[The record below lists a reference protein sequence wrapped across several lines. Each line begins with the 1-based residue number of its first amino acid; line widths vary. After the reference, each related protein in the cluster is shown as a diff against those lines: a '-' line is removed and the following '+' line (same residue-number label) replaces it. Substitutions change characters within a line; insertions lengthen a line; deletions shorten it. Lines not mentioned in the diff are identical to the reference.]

1 MSYDYNGGWIPDDQR
16 TAQQQLQ
23 HAQWLDSVPMFGD
36 LNAGV
41 NLPDEALNFKSWLML
56 GLRPLRI
63 YQQIGSCLPWHAP
76 VLMADGTLKPISQ
89 IKAGDSVV
97 THTGATRAV
106 LGVQSHITQ
115 EKMRRISTGGIDDL
129 FCTDGHLLP
138 VKQHENGSLEWARA
152 EDVAPGD
159 LLLSGSSQRV
169 VENHAIG
176 VPSDPVW
183 DIHVD
188 IDHTFIAWGFVVHN
202 CVGAGGAVAYGDAMA
217 GDVVYRGSQEAV
229 EIPFPW
235 ATWGKGRELGG
246 MNGRG
251 EGSFGSAQAEAV
263 EKWGYV
269 PIDHPG
275 VPQPKRDGDW
285 LIWTKDDEYSY
296 SWPGRFPIAEA
307 QLTPEANKHRM
318 GKVLP
323 ARTLAEIDQAAAQGY
338 GITMASNYG
347 SRTMTV
353 KDGFL
358 IAKWDGSWAH
368 QMTIDGYKIVPSLG
382 KLYLIKNQWGRKAH
396 PACPFLTQFGVE
408 GAFWMPE
415 ADLQRNLD
423 SRNSEIEIHSNTGD
437 FAPRPIPNNRMGIA
451 A

>member
-23 HAQWLDSVPMFGD
+23 HQQWLDSVPMFGEA
-36 LNAGV
+36 NTGV
-41 NLPDEALNFKSWLML
+41 ALPDEALNFKSWILL

-63 YQQIGSCLPWHAP
+63 VQAIGSC
-76 VLMADGTLKPISQ
+76 
-89 IKAGDSVV
+89 
-97 THTGATRAV
+97 
-106 LGVQSHITQ
+106 
-115 EKMRRISTGGIDDL
+115 
-129 FCTDGHLLP
+129 
-138 VKQHENGSLEWARA
+138 
-152 EDVAPGD
+152 
-159 LLLSGSSQRV
+159 
-169 VENHAIG
+169 
-176 VPSDPVW
+176 
-183 DIHVD
+183 
-188 IDHTFIAWGFVVHN
+188 
-202 CVGAGGAVAYGDAMA
+202 VGCGGAVAYGDAMA
-217 GDVVYRGSQEAV
+217 GDVLYRGSQESV
-229 EIPFPW
+229 EIPFPF

-246 MNGRG
+246 MSGRG

-263 EKWGYV
+263 EKWGYL

-275 VPQPKRDGDW
+275 LPQPKRDGDW
-285 LIWTKDDEYSY
+285 LIWTKDDEYAY
-296 SWPGRFPIAEA
+296 SWPGKFPIAES
-307 QLTPEANKHRM
+307 QLTPTANKYRM

-353 KDGFL
+353 KEGFL

-396 PACPFLTQFGVE
+396 PACPYLTQYGVE

-415 ADLQRNLD
+415 SDLQRNID
-423 SRNSEIEIHSNTGD
+423 SRNTEIEIHSNTGD